1 MTQAL
6 LLFLGA
12 GAVLIVAA
20 TFLTRAADDVAERTG
35 IGRVWMGSVL
45 LAAATSL
52 PELSVDIAAVRQGA
66 PDLAA
71 GDLFGSSMANMLILA
86 VLGLLPPRD
95 EIFRRASL
103 DLTLSGALAIVLNA
117 VAALLIFTQST
128 TVVAG
133 VSPGSLLL
141 FLLFV
146 VGSHVVYRQREV
158 SQPEGTPPV
167 LAASPEALPDD
178 RAGGHEAPRPMRSS
192 IVRFV
197 AATLAIFLIAP
208 SFAGSAHVIA
218 ERSGLGT
225 TFFGTLFVGA
235 STSLPEIV
243 TCIAAVRMGAFDL
256 AVGNLFGSNVFN
268 MTIFLAM
275 DLASPGAS
283 IFASVDQA
291 HVVSAFIAMILMAL
305 GIASIVFR
313 AKRRFA
319 LVEPGSV
326 LMVLAYVAG
335 LVVLYRVNAGG

>member
-1 MTQAL
+1 MTHAI

-20 TFLTRAADDVAERTG
+20 TFLTRAADEVAERTG

-86 VLGLLPPRD
+86 VLGLVPPRD

-117 VAALLIFTQST
+117 VAALLIFTQSS

-133 VSPGSLLL
+133 ISPGSLLL

-146 VGSHVVYRQREV
+146 VGSHVVYRQREAA
-158 SQPEGTPPV
+158 PPATPPPV
-167 LAASPEALPDD
+167 LAASPESMSAE
-178 RAGGHEAPRPMRSS
+178 GGAEAPAPPSLRPSLL
-192 IVRFV
+192 RF
-197 AATLAIFLIAP
+197 ALATLVIFLIAP
-208 SFAGSAHVIA
+208 TFADSAHVIA
-218 ERSGLGT
+218 EGSGLGT

-243 TCIAAVRMGAFDL
+243 TCIAAVRLGAFDL

-275 DLASPGAS
+275 DLASPGTS
-283 IFASVDQA
+283 IFAMVNQS

-326 LMVLAYVAG
+326 LMVIGYVAG
-335 LVVLYRVNAGG
+335 LVALYRVNAGG